1 MHWLAIS
8 HGAVAQS
15 MPIVT
20 AYDTL
25 GEEGLTHSL
34 ESTQAKLIFLDAYL
48 LKTLVKPLLKTNYLQ
63 VIIYNDEKDL
73 AREDLDALT
82 EAHPGLKILSFEEL
96 RKIGEDNPTPAVPPK
111 AEDTCCIMYTSG
123 STGPPKGVTIKH
135 KAIVGSSKKLFLK
148 TNATV

>member
-8 HGAVAQS
+8 HGAVSQS

-34 ESTQAKLIFLDAYL
+34 ESTQAKLMFLDAYL
-48 LKTLVKPLLKTNYLQ
+48 LKTLIKPLLKTNYLQ
-63 VIIYNDEKDL
+63 IIIYDEEKDL
-73 AREDLDALT
+73 VREDLNALT

-96 RKIGEDNPTPAVPPK
+96 RKVGEDNPTPAVPPS

-123 STGPPKGVTIKH
+123 STGTPKGVTIKH
-135 KAIVGSSKKLFLK
+135 KAIVGSSKKSFHK